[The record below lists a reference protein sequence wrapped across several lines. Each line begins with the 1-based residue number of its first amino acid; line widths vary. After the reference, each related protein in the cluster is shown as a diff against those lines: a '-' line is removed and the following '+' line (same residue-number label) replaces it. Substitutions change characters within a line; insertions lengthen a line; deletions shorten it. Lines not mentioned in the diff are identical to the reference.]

1 MSRLFTVSLRK
12 GPKENKTGAGRE
24 VTVNLPTPG
33 HNPLL
38 FIVFK
43 EEMKS
48 VLLVWMVFISPVIK
62 RRARDGDAQPHF
74 YILNG

>member
-24 VTVNLPTPG
+24 IGVNLPTLG

-43 EEMKS
+43 AEMKS
-48 VLLVWMVFISPVIK
+48 VLLVWVDFST
-62 RRARDGDAQPHF
+62 
-74 YILNG
+74 L